1 MLSTKQR
8 SEKSKFYTYHFI
20 QNYLKAERKPNL
32 EALMKIGSKT
42 DINLYWLIAREESMF
57 IEHITLD
64 KLTELEIPL
73 LIAFNACDEKI
84 KRKIHSIIN
93 LITSN

>member
-1 MLSTKQR
+1 
-8 SEKSKFYTYHFI
+8 
-20 QNYLKAERKPNL
+20 
-32 EALMKIGSKT
+32 
-42 DINLYWLIAREESMF
+42 MF

-64 KLTELEIPL
+64 KLTELETQL

-93 LITSN
+93 VIIAD